1 VLHLLNSSFGSKTEL
16 VAPRLQTLN
25 HLVAVILAD
34 VNQEVVLEL
43 CLVVLHELR
52 IRFGSEEGLVD
63 FLQLTD
69 NSSAI
74 FLQLRTEVRQR
85 LHALKLVAKLTS

>member
-1 VLHLLNSSFGSKTEL
+1 MLHLLNSSFGGKTEL
-16 VAPRLQTLN
+16 VAPRLQTFN
-25 HLVAVILAD
+25 HLVAVKLAD
-34 VNQEVVLEL
+34 VNQEVILEL

-52 IRFGSEEGLVD
+52 IRLGSEEDLVD

-85 LHALKLVAKLTS
+85 LHA